1 MARHAAERTLTAD
14 ALRAAIAAIVGDRAT
29 AQDRFGIAVSGG
41 PDSMALLA
49 LAADAFAGRIEAA
62 TVDHRLRPESADEA
76 AMVAA
81 HAAAMGVP
89 HATLTPTEPIA
100 GSLQAAARAAR
111 YTLLEDWRQE
121 RRLNWVLTA
130 HHADDQLETLVM
142 RLGRASGLTGLSG
155 IRARQGNV
163 LRPLLHVRRAALLG
177 HVQANAIPFAEDP
190 SNIDTRFDRARV
202 RAALAH
208 CDLVDPVAA
217 SRSAANLARD
227 AEALD
232 WAMARLAEE
241 RLRGD
246 AGDVSI
252 DMGGLPQGA
261 MRRLLLIALTHAGE
275 AEPRAATLD
284 EALEQVPKG
293 VAVMAGNSLI
303 SADGTLWRIRPAPP
317 RRQ

>member
-14 ALRAAIAAIVGDRAT
+14 TLRAAIAAIVGDRAT

-41 PDSMALLA
+41 PDSMALLT
-49 LAADAFAGRIEAA
+49 LAAEAFAGRIEAA
-62 TVDHRLRPESADEA
+62 TVDHRLRPESAGEA

-81 HAAAMGVP
+81 FAASLDVP

-100 GSLQAAARAAR
+100 GSVQAAARAAR
-111 YTLLEDWRQE
+111 YALLEDWRQE
-121 RRLNWVLTA
+121 RRLDWLLTA

-155 IRARQGNV
+155 IRARQGTV
-163 LRPLLHVRRAALLG
+163 LRPLLGVRQSALLG

-190 SNIDTRFDRARV
+190 SNSDARFDRARV

-232 WAMARLAEE
+232 WAMARLAAE

-275 AEPRAATLD
+275 GEPRAATLD

-293 VAVMAGNSLI
+293 VAVMAGNCLI
-303 SADGTLWRIRPAPP
+303 SADGALWRIRPAPP
-317 RRQ
+317 RRH

>member
-1 MARHAAERTLTAD
+1 MARRAAEPKLTAD
-14 ALRAAIAAIVGDRAT
+14 TLRAAVAAIVGERAA

-49 LAADAFAGRIEAA
+49 LAAGAFAGRAEAA
-62 TVDHRLRPESADEA
+62 TVDHRLRPESAGEA
-76 AMVAA
+76 VTVADYS
-81 HAAAMGVP
+81 AAIGVP

-111 YTLLEDWRQE
+111 YALIEDWRHE
-121 RRLNWVLTA
+121 RALDWVLTA

-142 RLGRASGLTGLSG
+142 RLGRASGLAGLSG
-155 IRARQGNV
+155 IRARQGTV
-163 LRPLLHVRRAALLG
+163 LRPLLGVRRAALLEL
-177 HVQANAIPFAEDP
+177 VQANAIPFIDDP
-190 SNIDTRFDRARV
+190 SNRDARFDRARV
-202 RAALAH
+202 RAALAQ

-217 SRSAANLARD
+217 NRSAANLARD

-232 WAMARLAEE
+232 WAMARLAGE
-241 RLRGD
+241 RLSGD
-246 AGDVSI
+246 AADLAV
-252 DMGGLPQGA
+252 DMGGLPQGV
-261 MRRLLLIALTHAGE
+261 MRRLLLIALARAGE

-303 SADGTLWRIRPAPP
+303 SMDGAHWRIRPAPP
-317 RRQ
+317 RRH